1 MTGDATPHPI
11 RSAWDDGRTAFG
23 IWLSLPGA
31 SAAELAADPAFDYV
45 CVDQQHGLI
54 GYAEFVA
61 MLHGVK
67 GRGPAAITRVPSND
81 AAAIGKA
88 LDAGA
93 LGVVVPMVN
102 DAKEAADV
110 VAAFRYPPDGVRSY
124 GPIRAAT
131 ALATREP
138 AALARE
144 PVCVVMVESRQGIE
158 NVGEIAA
165 TPGVDAIYIGP
176 ADLALA
182 LGLPPDL
189 DKREGEHVA
198 AVAHIRDAC
207 HRAGI
212 AAGIQCGSGAAARR
226 YADEGFQLV
235 TVTKDSALLTGGIA
249 RELAAL
255 HGRDGV
261 ARVAYT

>member
-1 MTGDATPHPI
+1 MPGATRNPI
-11 RSAWDDGRTAFG
+11 RKAWAEGRTAFG
-23 IWLSLPGA
+23 IWLSLPGGA
-31 SAAELAADPAFDYV
+31 VAELAADPAFDYA
-45 CVDQQHGLI
+45 CIDQQHGLI
-54 GYAEFVA
+54 GYTELVA
-61 MLHGVK
+61 MLLGIK

-102 DAKEAADV
+102 NAKEAGEV

-124 GPIRAAT
+124 GPIRAST
-131 ALATREP
+131 ALGTRSP
-138 AALARE
+138 AALQSE
-144 PVCVVMVESRQGIE
+144 PVCIVMVESHEGIE
-158 NVGEIAA
+158 NVDEIAA
-165 TPGVDAIYIGP
+165 TPGVDAIYVGP

-189 DKREGEHVA
+189 DVDEREHVE
-198 AVAHIRDAC
+198 AVARIRQAC
-207 HRAGI
+207 ERHGTVP
-212 AAGIQCGSGAAARR
+212 GIQCGSGAAARR
-226 YADEGFQLV
+226 YAADGFRLV

-255 HGRDGV
+255 HGRDGCE
-261 ARVAYT
+261 RVAYT